1 MNSGAKS
8 RSVWSRTPRT
18 QCSWTK
24 SQNYAKNS
32 WNWPSFPMIATVWQ
46 ILNTRMQI
54 RKRTWCKAAESLLK
68 VKFVKSQHTKVNWW
82 VWSYIMEPKLI
93 NHTYVKWLQQFD
105 RFWIWRC
112 NHRKQK
118 WCKSAGKIRSGL
130 IFGRF
135 LRHLEP
141 QCAVPGST

>member
-46 ILNTRMQI
+46 ILNTSMQI
-54 RKRTWCKAAESLLK
+54 RKRTWCKAAESLLE
-68 VKFVKSQHTKVNWW
+68 VKFVKSQHTKVLHYGTKINQSHLCKMVAT
-82 VWSYIMEPKLI
+82 VWQILNM
-93 NHTYVKWLQQFD
+93 
-105 RFWIWRC
+105 

-118 WCKSAGKIRSGL
+118 WCKSAGKIHEIISGL